1 MPRPNPVVLTIMD
14 GWGRNPDP
22 KNNAVAMA
30 NKPNFDRLWAEYPHT
45 LLRTDG
51 PFVGLP
57 EGQFGNSEVGHLN
70 IGSGRV
76 IKMDITRL
84 DDIVAAGTLGDNPA
98 IQGALEHGRRSRL
111 HILGL
116 CSMGGVHA
124 QLTHIIALVEAAK
137 SAGVANVFLHCFTD
151 GRDTPPHS
159 GQEYI
164 AELQAKLA
172 GLGAGKIATISGRY
186 YAMDR
191 DKRWERTEKAFNA
204 LALGEGVEA
213 SDPVEGVKAAYASG
227 VTDEFILPIVIRGVD
242 GRIQDG
248 DAVIFANFRADR
260 ARQITLALTS
270 PDLAQPP
277 RDKAPRNLHYV
288 TMTEYDSSY
297 AFPAVI
303 PKHFPDNVLGAVC
316 EAHGWRNLR
325 TAETEKYP
333 HVTYFFNGGREK
345 PFEGEEREMA
355 PSPKVATYDL
365 QPEMSAAQVCD
376 IVVKGI
382 ESDKFD
388 LIVVNFA
395 NCDMVGHTGVI
406 PAAVKAV
413 ETVDGCLGRIE
424 EALEG
429 RDAAWLITADHGN
442 ADLMVDPV
450 TGQPHTYHT
459 TFPVP
464 FLLVS
469 KDKRRLRE
477 GGALR
482 DLAPTILGLMGADQP
497 KEMTGRDLRS

>member
-1 MPRPNPVVLTIMD
+1 MARPKPVVLTVMD
-14 GWGRNPDP
+14 GWGHNPDP
-22 KNNAVAMA
+22 NNNAVAMA

-70 IGSGRV
+70 IGSGRI
-76 IKMDITRL
+76 IKMDITRI
-84 DDIVAAGTLGDNPA
+84 DDMVADGSFGDNPA
-98 IQGALEHGRRSRL
+98 VQGAFTRAKSSRL

-116 CSMGGVHA
+116 TSMGGVHA
-124 QLTHIIALVEAAK
+124 QLTHIVALVEAARK
-137 SAGVANVFLHCFTD
+137 AGVDQIFLHCFTD

-159 GQEYI
+159 GKDYVG
-164 AELQAKLA
+164 ELQTKLA
-172 GLGAGKIATISGRY
+172 EIGAGKIATVTGRY

-204 LALGEGVEA
+204 LVSGEGKRA
-213 SDPVEGVKAAYASG
+213 ADPVKALEESYAAG
-227 VTDEFILPIVIRGVD
+227 KTDEFIEPIVIDGVD

-277 RDKAPRNLHYV
+277 RSKAPKDLHYV
-288 TMTEYDSSY
+288 TMTEYDKNYS
-297 AFPAVI
+297 FPVVI
-303 PKHFPDNVLGAVC
+303 EKVLPDNVLGAVC
-316 EAHGWRNLR
+316 EANGWRNLR

-333 HVTYFFNGGREK
+333 HVTYFFNGGLEK
-345 PFEGEEREMA
+345 PFEGEDREMA
-355 PSPKVATYDL
+355 ASPKVATYDL
-365 QPEMSAAQVCD
+365 QPEMSAKEVCD
-376 IVVKGI
+376 IVVRGI
-382 ESDKFD
+382 ESEKYD

-395 NCDMVGHTGVI
+395 NGDMVGHTGVI
-406 PAAVKAV
+406 PAAVKAI

-424 EALEG
+424 KALEG
-429 RDAAWLITADHGN
+429 KHAAWLITADHGN
-442 ADLMVDPV
+442 ADLLVDPE

-464 FLLVS
+464 FILVS
-469 KDKRRLRE
+469 SEKRP
-477 GGALR
+477 LR
-482 DLAPTILGLMGADQP
+482 DGGSLRDISPTILGLMEARQP
-497 KEMTGRDLRS
+497 AEMTGKDLRS

>member
-1 MPRPNPVVLTIMD
+1 MD
-14 GWGRNPDP
+14 GWGQNPDP
-22 KNNAVAMA
+22 RNNAVAMA

-84 DDIVAAGTLGDNPA
+84 DDMVADGTLGENPA
-98 IQGALEHGRRSRL
+98 IQKALARGRESRL

-124 QLTHIIALVEAAK
+124 QLTHIVALVEAAK
-137 SAGVANVFLHCFTD
+137 KAGVENVYLHCFTD

-159 GQEYI
+159 GKEYL
-164 AELQAKLA
+164 AELQAKL
-172 GLGAGKIATISGRY
+172 GEIGVGKIATVSGRY

-204 LALGEGVEA
+204 LVLGEGAPEKDAVSALEA
-213 SDPVEGVKAAYASG
+213 SYAAG
-227 VTDEFILPIVIRGVD
+227 VTDEFVEPTVIEGVD
-242 GRIQDG
+242 GRIRDG

-270 PDLAQPP
+270 PDLETPP
-277 RDKAPRNLHYV
+277 RSKSPKDLCYA
-288 TMTEYDSSY
+288 TMTEYDKNYS
-297 AFPAVI
+297 FPTVI
-303 PKHFPDNVLGAVC
+303 AKEFPENVLGALC
-316 EAHGWRNLR
+316 EANGWRNLR

-345 PFEGEEREMA
+345 PFEGEDREMA
-355 PSPKVATYDL
+355 ASPKVATYDL
-365 QPEMSAAQVCD
+365 KPEMSAHEVCD

-382 ESDKFD
+382 ESGKYD

-413 ETVDGCLGRIE
+413 ETVDACLGRIE
-424 EALEG
+424 KALAG
-429 RDAAWLITADHGN
+429 REFAWLITADHGN
-442 ADLMVDPV
+442 ADLMVDPA

-464 FLLVS
+464 FILVS
-469 KDKRRLRE
+469 SDKKP
-477 GGALR
+477 LR
-482 DLAPTILGLMGADQP
+482 DGGSLRDIAPTILGLLGAEKP
-497 KEMTGRDLRS
+497 AEMTGADLRA

>member
-1 MPRPNPVVLTIMD
+1 MPRPKPVVLTIMD
-14 GWGRNPDP
+14 GWGQNPNP
-22 KNNAVAMA
+22 ANNAVAMA
-30 NKPNFDRLWAEYPHT
+30 NKPNFDRLWKEYPHT

-84 DDIVAAGTLGDNPA
+84 DDMVAEGTLGGNPA
-98 IQGALEHGRRSRL
+98 VKGALEHARGGRL
-111 HILGL
+111 HIMGL

-124 QLTHIIALVEAAK
+124 QLTHIMALVEAAK
-137 SAGVANVFLHCFTD
+137 KAGLGHIFLHCFTD

-159 GQEYI
+159 GKEYL
-164 AELQAKLA
+164 AELQAKLDE
-172 GLGAGKIATISGRY
+172 LGVGEIATVSGRY

-204 LALGEGVEA
+204 LVLGEGVKAKDAVSALEA
-213 SDPVEGVKAAYASG
+213 SYAAG
-227 VTDEFILPIVIRGVD
+227 VTDEFVEPAVIEGVD
-242 GRIQDG
+242 GKIGDG
-248 DAVIFANFRADR
+248 DTVIFANFRADR

-270 PDLAQPP
+270 PDLETPP
-277 RDKAPRNLHYV
+277 REKAPKNLYYV
-288 TMTEYDSSY
+288 TMTQYDKSY
-297 AFPAVI
+297 PFPTVI
-303 PKHFPDNVLGAVC
+303 SKEFPDNVLGAVC
-316 EAHGWRNLR
+316 EAQGWRNLR

-345 PFEGEEREMA
+345 PFEGEDREMA
-355 PSPKVATYDL
+355 ASPKVATYDL

-382 ESDKFD
+382 ESDKYD
-388 LIVVNFA
+388 LIIVNFA

-413 ETVDGCLGRIE
+413 ETVDGCLGQIE
-424 EALEG
+424 KALEG
-429 RDAAWLITADHGN
+429 KDFAWLITADHGN
-442 ADLMVDPV
+442 ADLMVDPE

-469 KDKRRLRE
+469 KDKKPLRE

-482 DLAPTILGLMGADQP
+482 DISPTILGLMGAEKP
-497 KEMTGRDLRS
+497 AEMTGSDLRA